1 MNMQD
6 EVFKILTY
14 YHGENN
20 FNMNPLVPKEVEHYA
35 RAVLDIPDEE
45 FVLAAMRTSFTKF
58 HRGLV
63 IGRDAI
69 YWRNDH
75 KIETTVNQ
83 LTWKELSERK
93 SKFRSRRRV
102 VELGDGAVFD
112 NIGSLNKP
120 TTIINLLDLLI
131 DKYDTQQSE
140 NIGFEFS
147 KQDAEKL
154 VRHIPDN
161 KAEIKAESAATSA
174 DAETISFISIIVSL
188 FKKLTNKPT

>member
-20 FNMNPLVPKEVEHYA
+20 FNMNPLVPTEVEHYA
-35 RAVLDIPDEE
+35 RAVLDIPDDE

-120 TTIINLLDLLI
+120 STIINLLDLLI
-131 DKYDTQQSE
+131 DKYNTQQSE
-140 NIGFEFS
+140 SIGFEFS
-147 KQDAEKL
+147 EQDIKKL
-154 VRHIPDN
+154 VRSIPDN
-161 KAEIKAESAATSA
+161 KAEIKAESTATAA
-174 DAETISFISIIVSL
+174 DAETVSFVSIIASI
-188 FKKLTNKPT
+188 FKKLTGK

>member
-1 MNMQD
+1 MNMLD
-6 EVFKILTY
+6 EVINILTY

-20 FNMNPLVPKEVEHYA
+20 FNMNPLVPREIEHYA
-35 RAVLDIPDEE
+35 RAVLDIPDQEY
-45 FVLAAMRTSFTKF
+45 VLAAMRTSFTQF

-75 KIETTVNQ
+75 KIETTVNK

-93 SKFRSRRRV
+93 SQFRARRRV

-120 TTIINLLDLLI
+120 STIINLLDLLI
-131 DKYDTQQSE
+131 DKYNSQETESDGFIFEE
-140 NIGFEFS
+140 NSLTNLI
-147 KQDAEKL
+147 KT
-154 VRHIPDN
+154 IPDN
-161 KAEIKAESAATSA
+161 KEEIKAESTASSA
-174 DAETISFISIIVSL
+174 DAETISFISIVTSI
-188 FKKLTNKPT
+188 FKKLMGR